1 MNTDKEEE
9 ANQERLRR
17 DNELEEMQNKLRD
30 IMNGTSDAIKNKDN
44 NVAKTKQLEN
54 NLQTQLRLKKE
65 LETEYKL
72 KKKTLGKYS
81 KRRRS
86 NVAVIIVRVIFIS
99 EFLFYCLLLN
109 HSFPTNP
116 NKITNCFKLFSLLQ
130 LTTTLLLR
138 RFFLNV
144 RFITKCRSKH

>member
-86 NVAVIIVRVIFIS
+86 NVVCNYR
-99 EFLFYCLLLN
+99 
-109 HSFPTNP
+109 
-116 NKITNCFKLFSLLQ
+116 
-130 LTTTLLLR
+130 
-138 RFFLNV
+138 
-144 RFITKCRSKH
+144 

>member
-116 NKITNCFKLFSLLQ
+116 NKITNCFKLFSLF
-130 LTTTLLLR
+130 TTYNYIAPASL
-138 RFFLNV
+138 F
-144 RFITKCRSKH
+144 